1 MPHLQSVLLVESDPM
16 LRSFVL
22 QKLADRS
29 CDVDVANDAEEAR
42 VLQQA
47 RHYDLILK
55 DLPNPFSLDVLE
67 WHLKRVS
74 WQPTPK
80 PLRASA

>member
-1 MPHLQSVLLVESDPM
+1 MSYSQSILLAETDPM
-16 LRSFVL
+16 LRSFV
-22 QKLADRS
+22 QKKLADLG
-29 CDVDVANDAEEAR
+29 CDVDVANDVEEAR

-55 DLPNPFSLDVLE
+55 DLPNPFSLEVLE

-80 PLRASA
+80 HLRASA

>member
-1 MPHLQSVLLVESDPM
+1 MPHLQSISLFESDPM

-22 QKLADRS
+22 QKLADMG
-29 CDVDVANDAEEAR
+29 CDVDVANDAEDAR
-42 VLQQA
+42 VLQKI

-55 DLPNPFSLDVLE
+55 DLSNPFSLNVLE

-74 WQPTPK
+74 WQSTPK
-80 PLRASA
+80 CLRASA

>member
-1 MPHLQSVLLVESDPM
+1 MPHLQSILLIESDPV

-22 QKLADRS
+22 QKLADRG
-29 CDVDVANDAEEAR
+29 CDVDVANDSEEAR

-47 RHYDLILK
+47 RHYDLVLK

-74 WQPTPK
+74 WRPTPK
-80 PLRASA
+80 HLRASA